1 MDGSWFRRSF
11 FKDTEKTKNP
21 GLSDQRVQDDEDILG
36 VTEQLINYVKSF
48 TLETFKN
55 FPSADDSG
63 GKRGDDSSGSVRN
76 DLSEWQERHAIL
88 ILSKVKEIAHLRY
101 KLCPRYLKER
111 QFWKIYFSLV
121 KSHVAE

>member
-11 FKDTEKTKNP
+11 FRDTETTKNP

-55 FPSADDSG
+55 FPAA
-63 GKRGDDSSGSVRN
+63 GKILLIFRENFESHFRIVIVPVLL
-76 DLSEWQERHAIL
+76 LSQG
-88 ILSKVKEIAHLRY
+88 Y
-101 KLCPRYLKER
+101 FKLT
-111 QFWKIYFSLV
+111 
-121 KSHVAE
+121 